1 MMAFLK
7 QISIFLLLGQTI
19 LHFAPGEKY
28 EKYIKVLLGLMLVVQ
43 FAAPLLSFGSRIG
56 MEEYENNKKVFA
68 QKMEEALQT
77 VDEKW
82 FVYNEQIK
90 QQVEKELENAEAL
103 VWEQKE
109 KEQEETEGQIEEE
122 SKEKQIEVKAVE
134 VEVTAHE

>member
-1 MMAFLK
+1 MTFLK

-43 FAAPLLSFGSRIG
+43 FAAPLLSFGSRDR
-56 MEEYENNKKVFA
+56 MTEYENNKKAFT

-90 QQVEKELENAEAL
+90 QQIEKELENAEVL
-103 VWEQKE
+103 VWEQRK
-109 KEQEETEGQIEEE
+109 QEEAEGQKEENGEERIEI
-122 SKEKQIEVKAVE
+122 KTVGVE
-134 VEVTAHE
+134 VGAHE

>member
-1 MMAFLK
+1 MTFLK

-43 FAAPLLSFGSRIG
+43 FAAPLLSFGSRDR
-56 MEEYENNKKVFA
+56 MTEYENNKKAFT

-90 QQVEKELENAEAL
+90 QQIEKELENAEVL
-103 VWEQKE
+103 VWEQRK
-109 KEQEETEGQIEEE
+109 QEEAEGQKEENGEERIEI
-122 SKEKQIEVKAVE
+122 KTVE
-134 VEVTAHE
+134 VEVGAHE

>member
-1 MMAFLK
+1 MTFLK

-43 FAAPLLSFGSRIG
+43 FAAPLLSFGSRDR
-56 MEEYENNKKVFA
+56 MTEYENNKKAFS

-90 QQVEKELENAEAL
+90 QQIEKELENAEVL
-103 VWEQKE
+103 VWEQRK
-109 KEQEETEGQIEEE
+109 QEEAEGQKEENGEERIEI
-122 SKEKQIEVKAVE
+122 KTVGVE
-134 VEVTAHE
+134 VGAHE

>member
-1 MMAFLK
+1 MTFLK

-43 FAAPLLSFGSRIG
+43 FAAPLLSFGSRDR
-56 MEEYENNKKVFA
+56 MAEYENNKKVFT

-90 QQVEKELENAEAL
+90 QQIEKELENAEVL
-103 VWEQKE
+103 VWEQRK
-109 KEQEETEGQIEEE
+109 QEGAEGQKEENGEERIEI
-122 SKEKQIEVKAVE
+122 KTVE
-134 VEVTAHE
+134 VEAHE

>member
-1 MMAFLK
+1 MTFLK

-43 FAAPLLSFGSRIG
+43 FAAPLLSFGSRDR
-56 MEEYENNKKVFA
+56 MTEYENNKKAFT

-90 QQVEKELENAEAL
+90 QQIEKELENAEVL
-103 VWEQKE
+103 VWEQR
-109 KEQEETEGQIEEE
+109 EQEETEGQKEE
-122 SKEKQIEVKAVE
+122 SGEERIEIKTVGIEVG
-134 VEVTAHE
+134 AHE